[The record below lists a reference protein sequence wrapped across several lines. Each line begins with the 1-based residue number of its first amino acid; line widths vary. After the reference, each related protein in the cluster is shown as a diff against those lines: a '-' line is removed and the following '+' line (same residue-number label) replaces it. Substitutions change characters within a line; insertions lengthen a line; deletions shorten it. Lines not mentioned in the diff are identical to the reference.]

1 MVNSSRHP
9 AISKFP
15 IYSDQI
21 VELMKSDDEFASLCR
36 DYEQIVCDIARTE
49 NSIDRVSGMFKELLQ
64 LGSEL
69 ESDIAEWL
77 ERHEAGATK

>member
-1 MVNSSRHP
+1 MVDSSRHP
-9 AISKFP
+9 VISKFP

-36 DYEQIVCDIARTE
+36 DYEQIVGDIARTE

-64 LGSEL
+64 LRSEL
-69 ESDIAEWL
+69 QSDIAEWL

>member
-9 AISKFP
+9 VISKFP

-21 VELMKSDDEFASLCR
+21 EELMKSDDEFANLCR
-36 DYEQIVCDIARTE
+36 DYEQIVCVIARTE
-49 NSIDRVSGMFKELLQ
+49 KPIDRVSGMFKESLQ
-64 LGSEL
+64 LMSEL

-77 ERHEAGATK
+77 EKDEAGATK

>member
-9 AISKFP
+9 AISKSP
-15 IYSDQI
+15 ICSDQI

-49 NSIDRVSGMFKELLQ
+49 NSIDRVSGVFKELLQ
-64 LGSEL
+64 LRSEL

>member
-1 MVNSSRHP
+1 MVDSSRQLV
-9 AISKFP
+9 ISKFP

-36 DYEQIVCDIARTE
+36 DYEQIVCDKACTE
-49 NSIDRVSGMFKELLQ
+49 ISIDRASRMFKDLLQ
-64 LGSEL
+64 LMSEL
-69 ESDIAEWL
+69 ESDIAERL